1 MSRTPQEVIDQS
13 PMSVL
18 QVTVV
23 VMCVLLNAL
32 DGFDVLSISFASPG
46 ISAEWGIERAGLG
59 FVLSMELFGM
69 AFGSFLLGRVA
80 DQYGRRPT
88 ILGCL
93 VVMSVGM
100 LAAAYANSV
109 TELSVYRLFTGLG
122 IGGMLAATN
131 AMTAEFSNNRH
142 RALAVIVMAS
152 GYPLGAI
159 VGGAIASDLL
169 ISYDWR
175 AVFHFGAVM
184 TAVFFPLVWFFVPE
198 SVVYLAQ
205 RDDAEALS
213 AINKML
219 RKMKHELVSEL
230 PNRIEKV
237 SSSTRELF
245 VGTLKSKTTLLTL
258 AYFAHIMTFYFI
270 IKWIPKL
277 VVDMGFHPSEA
288 GGVLVWANVGGLAGS
303 LLLGLLS
310 LKFPVKKLI
319 LIVLVGSVVMV
330 SYFGQGQNDLVELAF
345 IAGAAGFF
353 TNGAIVGMYY
363 MFTHVFPTHLRAGG
377 TGFVIGVGRG
387 GATLGPIVA
396 GLMFALG
403 YGLDT
408 VAVLMATGS
417 VVCFVALSF
426 LRTES

>member
-1 MSRTPQEVIDQS
+1 
-13 PMSVL
+13 MSVL

-46 ISAEWGIERAGLG
+46 ISREWGIDRAGLG

-80 DQYGRRPT
+80 DQYGRRRT

-93 VVMSVGM
+93 VVMSAGM
-100 LAAAYANSV
+100 LAAGGAMSV

-169 ISYDWR
+169 LSYDWR
-175 AVFHFGAVM
+175 YVFYFGAGM
-184 TAVFFPLVWFFVPE
+184 TAVFFPLVWLLVPE
-198 SVVYLAQ
+198 SISYLAQ
-205 RDDAEALS
+205 RNDAEDLS
-213 AINKML
+213 AINKTL
-219 RKMKHELVSEL
+219 ARMKHELVTEL
-230 PNRIEKV
+230 PNQLGRV

-245 VGTLKSKTTLLTL
+245 VGALKSKTILLTI

-310 LKFPVKKLI
+310 LKFAVKKLV
-319 LIVLVGSVVMV
+319 LTVLVGSVVMV
-330 SYFGQGQNDLVELAF
+330 SYFGQGQSDLVELAM

-363 MFTHVFPTHLRAGG
+363 MFTHVFPTRLRAGG

-403 YGLDT
+403 YGLGT
-408 VAVLMATGS
+408 VAVLMAVGS